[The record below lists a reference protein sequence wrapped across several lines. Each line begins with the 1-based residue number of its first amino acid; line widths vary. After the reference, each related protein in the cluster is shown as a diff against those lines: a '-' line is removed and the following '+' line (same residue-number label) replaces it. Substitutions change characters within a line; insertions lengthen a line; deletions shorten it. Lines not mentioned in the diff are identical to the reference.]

1 MQKNL
6 LSCGADRLM
15 NRPNKGSLLSSFR
28 HAFEGL
34 WYVLRAER
42 NARIHLAAAILVIA
56 LSAWLGLGP
65 IEWAFVIVAVA
76 LVFAGEMLNTVV
88 EIAVDLITQEHN
100 ALAGQAKDLA
110 AGMTLIIALAAAAIG
125 LIILGPRLWL
135 KIGAIGR

>member
-1 MQKNL
+1 
-6 LSCGADRLM
+6 M

-34 WYVLRAER
+34 WYVLYAER
-42 NARIHLAAAILVIA
+42 NARIHLVAAIIVIG

-65 IEWAFVIVAVA
+65 VEWAFMIVAIA

-88 EIAVDLITQEHN
+88 EIAIDLITQEHN
-100 ALAGQAKDLA
+100 SLAGRAKDLA
-110 AGMTLIIALAAAAIG
+110 AGMTLIIALAAAIIG

-135 KIGAIGR
+135 KISALGR